1 MTADVTDTT
10 AGATASG
17 DRDNVLTEGA
27 ELAAG
32 RELTKGDLRRSFWRF
47 FWTFEI
53 SWNYERMQALGF
65 AYAMEPVLRR
75 LFPEKDAYA
84 AALQRHLVF
93 FNTSPVVGA
102 PLIVG
107 SAISMEE
114 AGAPASAEGI
124 KVGLMGPMAGI
135 GDTLNYA
142 LYNSIIFT
150 IAASF
155 ALQGN
160 WFGPIFALLFI
171 AVPYFLVRRWQF
183 FWAYNRGR
191 AIAADIGRG
200 VLDKITMGSTVFGLI
215 VLGGFI
221 PSIVHMVSTLTYRQH
236 LTVQGKAVTQSV
248 NLQTQLDNVLP
259 YILPVAVTALCY
271 LFMKKY
277 RLNPVWV
284 ILGLAVVGI
293 TLGWFGWFASE
304 LPSK

>member
-1 MTADVTDTT
+1 MSTAEHT
-10 AGATASG
+10 AEE
-17 DRDNVLTEGA
+17 NVLHAGSGA
-27 ELAAG
+27 AAATPA
-32 RELTKGDLRRSFWRF
+32 LQKSDLRRSFWRF
-47 FWTFEI
+47 FTSFEI

-75 LFPEKDAYA
+75 LYPAKADYA

-135 GDTLNYA
+135 GDTLTYA

-160 WFGPIFALLFI
+160 WFGPVFALLFI
-171 AVPYFLVRRWQF
+171 AIPYFVVRRWQF
-183 FWAYNRGR
+183 FWAYNRGK

-200 VLDKITMGSTVFGLI
+200 LLDKITMGSTVFGLI

-221 PSIVHMVSTLTYRQH
+221 PSIVHVVTTLTYRQR
-236 LTVQGKAVTQSV
+236 LTVQGEQVTQSV
-248 NLQTQLDNVLP
+248 NVQDQLDNVLP
-259 YILPVAVTALCY
+259 FILPVAVTALCY
-271 LFMKKY
+271 VAMKKY

-284 ILGLAVVGI
+284 ILGLAVIGIIVGW
-293 TLGWFGWFASE
+293 GGWFAPQ
-304 LPSK
+304 LPSE

>member
-1 MTADVTDTT
+1 VTTTDVTPEENILT
-10 AGATASG
+10 AGG
-17 DRDNVLTEGA
+17 E
-27 ELAAG
+27 EAAALPAL
-32 RELTKGDLRRSFWRF
+32 RKSDLRRSFWRF
-47 FWTFEI
+47 FWSFEV

-75 LFPEKDAYA
+75 LHPNKDNYA

-102 PLIVG
+102 PLIIG

-124 KVGLMGPMAGI
+124 KVGLMGPLAGI

-171 AVPYFLVRRWQF
+171 SVPYFFVRRWQF
-183 FWAYNRGR
+183 YWAYNRGR
-191 AIAADIGRG
+191 SIAADIGRG

-221 PSIVHMVSTLTYRQH
+221 PSIVHMVTTLTYRQN
-236 LTVQGKAVTQSV
+236 LTVQGKAVTQAV
-248 NLQTQLDNVLP
+248 NVQSQLDNVLP
-259 YILPVAVTALCY
+259 YILPVAVTALAY
-271 LFMKKY
+271 IAMKKY

-284 ILGLAVVGI
+284 IVGLAVIGI
-293 TLGWFGWFASE
+293 TLGWGGWFASE
-304 LPSK
+304 LPTPPK

>member
-1 MTADVTDTT
+1 MTSEVTDE
-10 AGATASG
+10 S
-17 DRDNVLTEGA
+17 VLTQGGA
-27 ELAAG
+27 EAAAMPAL
-32 RELTKGDLRRSFWRF
+32 RKSDLRRSFWRF
-47 FWTFEI
+47 FMSFEV

-75 LFPEKDAYA
+75 LFPEKDAYS

-124 KVGLMGPMAGI
+124 KVGLMGPIAGI
-135 GDTLNYA
+135 GDALNYA

-171 AVPYFLVRRWQF
+171 AIPYFLVRRWQF
-183 FWAYNRGR
+183 FWAY
-191 AIAADIGRG
+191 
-200 VLDKITMGSTVFGLI
+200 
-215 VLGGFI
+215 
-221 PSIVHMVSTLTYRQH
+221 
-236 LTVQGKAVTQSV
+236 
-248 NLQTQLDNVLP
+248 
-259 YILPVAVTALCY
+259 
-271 LFMKKY
+271 
-277 RLNPVWV
+277 
-284 ILGLAVVGI
+284 
-293 TLGWFGWFASE
+293 
-304 LPSK
+304 

>member
-1 MTADVTDTT
+1 MTADVTAEENVLT
-10 AGATASG
+10 AGAH
-17 DRDNVLTEGA
+17 EPGA
-27 ELAAG
+27 
-32 RELTKGDLRRSFWRF
+32 RELRKSDLRRSFWRY
-47 FWTFEI
+47 FWSFEV

-75 LFPEKDAYA
+75 LYPEKDEYS
-84 AALQRHLVF
+84 AALQRHLAF
-93 FNTSPVVGA
+93 FNTSPIVGA

-171 AVPYFLVRRWQF
+171 AIPYFLVRRWQF
-183 FWAYNRGR
+183 FWAYNRGK

-200 VLDKITMGSTVFGLI
+200 LLEKITMGSTVFGLI

-221 PSIVHMVSTLTYRQH
+221 PSIVHMVATLTYRQD

-248 NLQTQLDNVLP
+248 NMQDQLDNVLP

-271 LFMKKY
+271 LALKKY

-284 ILGLAVVGI
+284 ILGLAVIGI

-304 LPSK
+304 LPST

>member
-1 MTADVTDTT
+1 MTSDVTAEEKVLT
-10 AGATASG
+10 AGAEEAP
-17 DRDNVLTEGA
+17 
-27 ELAAG
+27 AAQAL
-32 RELTKGDLRRSFWRF
+32 RKSDLRRAFWRYF
-47 FWTFEI
+47 MSFEV

-65 AYAMEPVLRR
+65 AYAMDPVLRR
-75 LFPEKDAYA
+75 LYPRKDDYA

-114 AGAPASAEGI
+114 AAAPASAEGI

-135 GDTLNYA
+135 GDTLVYA

-160 WFGPIFALLFI
+160 WVGPLFALVFI

-183 FWAYNRGR
+183 FWAYQRGK

-200 VLDKITMGSTVFGLI
+200 VLDKITTGSTIFGLI

-221 PSIVHMVSTLTYRQH
+221 PSIVHMVTTLTYRQH
-236 LTVQGKAVTQSV
+236 LTVQGEEVTQSV
-248 NLQTQLDNVLP
+248 NVQDQLDNVLP
-259 YILPVAVTALCY
+259 FALPVAVTALAY
-271 LFMKKY
+271 LALKKY

-284 ILGLAVVGI
+284 ILGIAVVGI
-293 TLGWFGWFASE
+293 ALGWGGWFAGS
-304 LPSK
+304 LPEK

>member
-1 MTADVTDTT
+1 MTSEVTDE
-10 AGATASG
+10 
-17 DRDNVLTEGA
+17 RVLTQGGA
-27 ELAAG
+27 EAAAMPA
-32 RELTKGDLRRSFWRF
+32 LQKSDLRRSFWRF
-47 FWTFEI
+47 FMSFEV

-75 LFPEKDAYA
+75 LHPNKDNYA

-135 GDTLNYA
+135 GDTLTYA

-160 WFGPIFALLFI
+160 WIGPVFALLFI
-171 AVPYFLVRRWQF
+171 AIPYFLVRRWQF
-183 FWAYNRGR
+183 YWAYNRGK

-200 VLDKITMGSTVFGLI
+200 LLDKITMGSTIFGLI

-221 PSIVHMVSTLTYRQH
+221 PSIVHMVTTLTYRQN
-236 LTVQGKAVTQSV
+236 LTVQGEEVTQSV
-248 NLQTQLDNVLP
+248 NVQDQLDNVLP
-259 YILPVAVTALCY
+259 YVLPVAVTALCY
-271 LFMKKY
+271 IALKKY

-284 ILGLAVVGI
+284 ILGIAVIGI
-293 TLGWFGWFASE
+293 TLGWGGWFASA
-304 LPSK
+304 LPTK

>member
-1 MTADVTDTT
+1 MTTEVHDP
-10 AGATASG
+10 S
-17 DRDNVLTEGA
+17 VLNQGA
-27 ELAAG
+27 EEAAAMPPL
-32 RELTKGDLRRSFWRF
+32 RKSDLRRSFWRF
-47 FWTFEI
+47 FMSFEI

-75 LFPEKDAYA
+75 LHPNKENYA

-135 GDTLNYA
+135 GDTLTYA
-142 LYNSIIFT
+142 LYNSIVFT

-155 ALQGN
+155 ALDGN
-160 WFGPIFALLFI
+160 WLGPIIAVLFI
-171 AVPYFLVRRWQF
+171 SIPYYFVRRWQF
-183 FWAYNRGR
+183 YWAYNRGK

-200 VLDKITMGSTVFGLI
+200 VLDKITMGSTIFGLI

-221 PSIVHMVSTLTYRQH
+221 PSIVHMVTTLTYRQN
-236 LTVQGKAVTQSV
+236 LTVQGEDVTQSV
-248 NLQTQLDNVLP
+248 NVQDQLDTVLP
-259 YILPVAVTALCY
+259 YALPVIVTALCY
-271 LFMKKY
+271 VALKKY

-284 ILGLAVVGI
+284 ILGIAVVGI
-293 TLGWFGWFASE
+293 ALGWGGWFASA
-304 LPSK
+304 LPDK

>member
-1 MTADVTDTT
+1 MTSEVTDE
-10 AGATASG
+10 
-17 DRDNVLTEGA
+17 RVLTQGGDE
-27 ELAAG
+27 AAALPAL
-32 RELTKGDLRRSFWRF
+32 RKSDLRRSFWRF
-47 FWTFEI
+47 FMSFEV

-75 LFPEKDAYA
+75 LHPDKANYT

-135 GDTLNYA
+135 GDTLTYA

-155 ALQGN
+155 ALDGN
-160 WFGPIFALLFI
+160 WIGPIFALLFI

-183 FWAYNRGR
+183 YWAYNRGK

-200 VLDKITMGSTVFGLI
+200 LLDKITMGSTIFGLI

-221 PSIVHMVSTLTYRQH
+221 PSIVHMVTTLTYRQN
-236 LTVQGKAVTQSV
+236 LTVQGEEVTQSV
-248 NLQTQLDNVLP
+248 NVQDQLDNVLP
-259 YILPVAVTALCY
+259 FALPVVVTALCY
-271 LFMKKY
+271 IALKKY

-284 ILGLAVVGI
+284 ILGIAVIGI
-293 TLGWFGWFASE
+293 ALGWGGWFASE
-304 LPSK
+304 LPAE

>member
-1 MTADVTDTT
+1 MTATDVNTEENVLN
-10 AGATASG
+10 AGA
-17 DRDNVLTEGA
+17 A
-27 ELAAG
+27 EATGSPAL
-32 RELTKGDLRRSFWRF
+32 RKSDLNKSFWRF
-47 FWTFEI
+47 FWSFEV

-65 AYAMEPVLRR
+65 AYAMEPILRR
-75 LFPEKDAYA
+75 LHPSKENYA
-84 AALQRHLVF
+84 AGLQRHLVF

-135 GDTLNYA
+135 GDTLTYA

-171 AVPYFLVRRWQF
+171 AIPYFLVRRWQF
-183 FWAYNRGR
+183 FWAYNRGK
-191 AIAADIGRG
+191 AIAMDIGRG
-200 VLDKITMGSTVFGLI
+200 LLDKITMGSTIFGLI

-221 PSIVHMVSTLTYRQH
+221 PSIVHVVTTLTYKQQ
-236 LTVQGKAVTQSV
+236 LTVQGEAVTQRV
-248 NLQTQLDNVLP
+248 NVQDQLDNILP

-271 LFMKKY
+271 FVMKRY
-277 RLNPVWV
+277 RLNAVWV

-293 TLGWFGWFASE
+293 AVGWGGWFASA
-304 LPSK
+304 LPAK

>member
-1 MTADVTDTT
+1 MTSEVTDE
-10 AGATASG
+10 S
-17 DRDNVLTEGA
+17 VLTQGGA
-27 ELAAG
+27 EAAAMPAL
-32 RELTKGDLRRSFWRF
+32 RKSDLRRSFWRF
-47 FWTFEI
+47 FMSFEI

-75 LFPEKDAYA
+75 LHPDKDNYA

-135 GDTLNYA
+135 GDTLTYA
-142 LYNSIIFT
+142 LYNSIVFT

-160 WFGPIFALLFI
+160 WIGPIIALLFI
-171 AVPYFLVRRWQF
+171 AIPYYLVRRWQF
-183 FWAYNRGR
+183 YWAYNRGK
-191 AIAADIGRG
+191 AIAGDIGRG
-200 VLDKITMGSTVFGLI
+200 LLDKITMGSTIFGLI

-221 PSIVHMVSTLTYRQH
+221 PSIVHMVTTLTYRQK
-236 LTVQGKAVTQSV
+236 LTVQGKNVTQAV
-248 NLQTQLDNVLP
+248 NVQDQLDNVLP
-259 YILPVAVTALCY
+259 YVLPVAVTALCY
-271 LFMKKY
+271 IALKKY

-284 ILGLAVVGI
+284 ILGLAVIGI
-293 TLGWFGWFASE
+293 ALGWGGWFASA
-304 LPSK
+304 LPAK

>member
-1 MTADVTDTT
+1 MTTEVTAEEVRT
-10 AGATASG
+10 AGTAG
-17 DRDNVLTEGA
+17 N
-27 ELAAG
+27 AG
-32 RELTKGDLRRSFWRF
+32 RTLRKSDLRRSFWRQ
-47 FWTFEI
+47 FWSFEI

-65 AYAMEPVLRR
+65 AWAMEPVLRR
-75 LFPEKDAYA
+75 LYPERDEYA

-102 PLIVG
+102 PLIIG

-135 GDTLNYA
+135 GDTLTYA

-171 AVPYFLVRRWQF
+171 AVPYFLVRWWQF
-183 FWAYNRGR
+183 FWAYNRGK

-200 VLDKITMGSTVFGLI
+200 LLDKITMGSTVFGLI
-215 VLGGFI
+215 VLGGFV
-221 PSIVHMVSTLTYRQH
+221 PSIVKVVTTLNYRQH

-248 NLQTQLDNVLP
+248 NVQDQLDNVLP

-271 LFMKKY
+271 VALKKY

-284 ILGLAVVGI
+284 ILGLAIIGI
-293 TLGWFGWFASE
+293 TLGWFGWFAPA
-304 LPSK
+304 LPSKG

>member
-1 MTADVTDTT
+1 MTTDVTAPEQNLLT
-10 AGATASG
+10 AGS
-17 DRDNVLTEGA
+17 DQS
-27 ELAAG
+27 AAMPAL
-32 RELTKGDLRRSFWRF
+32 RKSDLWRSFWRF
-47 FWTFEI
+47 FTSFEV

-75 LFPEKDAYA
+75 LYPDRDNYA

-160 WFGPIFALLFI
+160 WFGPVFALLFI
-171 AVPYFLVRRWQF
+171 SIPYFLVRRWQF
-183 FWAYNRGR
+183 FWAYNRGK
-191 AIAADIGRG
+191 AIATDIGRG
-200 VLDKITMGSTVFGLI
+200 LLDKITMGSTVFGLI

-221 PSIVHMVSTLTYRQH
+221 PSIVHMVTTLTYRQH
-236 LTVQGKAVTQSV
+236 LTVQGKQVTQTV
-248 NLQTQLDNVLP
+248 NVQDQLNTVLP
-259 YILPVAVTALCY
+259 YVLPVAVTALAY
-271 LFMKKY
+271 IAMKKY

-284 ILGLAVVGI
+284 IVGLAVIGI
-293 TLGWFGWFASE
+293 ALGWGGWFASE
-304 LPSK
+304 LPAK

>member
-1 MTADVTDTT
+1 MTTDVTADR
-10 AGATASG
+10 A
-17 DRDNVLTEGA
+17 VLTEGTA
-27 ELAAG
+27 ENAG
-32 RELTKGDLRRSFWRF
+32 RTLRKSDLRRSFWRQ
-47 FWTFEI
+47 FWSFEI

-65 AYAMEPVLRR
+65 AWAMEPVLRR
-75 LFPEKDAYA
+75 LYPEPDEYA

-107 SAISMEE
+107 SAVSMEE

-135 GDTLNYA
+135 GDTLTYA

-171 AVPYFLVRRWQF
+171 AIPYFLVRRWQF
-183 FWAYNRGR
+183 FWAYKRGK

-200 VLDKITMGSTVFGLI
+200 LLDKITMGSTVFGLI

-221 PSIVHMVSTLTYRQH
+221 PSIVKMVTTLTYRQH

-248 NLQTQLDNVLP
+248 NVQDQLDNVLP
-259 YILPVAVTALCY
+259 FILPVAVTALCY
-271 LFMKKY
+271 VALKKY

-293 TLGWFGWFASE
+293 TLGWLGWFAPA

>member
-1 MTADVTDTT
+1 MTATDTT
-10 AGATASG
+10 EE
-17 DRDNVLTEGA
+17 NVLTAGA
-27 ELAAG
+27 REAATG
-32 RELTKGDLRRSFWRF
+32 APALTKSDLNKSFWRF
-47 FWTFEI
+47 FWSFEI

-65 AYAMEPVLRR
+65 AWAMEPVLRR
-75 LFPEKDAYA
+75 LHPNKENYA

-135 GDTLNYA
+135 GDTLTYA

-160 WFGPIFALLFI
+160 GFGPIFALLFI
-171 AVPYFLVRRWQF
+171 AIPYFFVRRWQF
-183 FWAYNRGR
+183 FWAYKRGK
-191 AIAADIGRG
+191 AIATDIGRG
-200 VLDKITMGSTVFGLI
+200 LLDKITMGSTIFGLI

-221 PSIVHMVSTLTYRQH
+221 PSIVHMVTTLTYRQH
-236 LTVQGKAVTQSV
+236 LTVQGKPVTQAV
-248 NLQTQLDNVLP
+248 NVQDQLDNVLP
-259 YILPVAVTALCY
+259 YILPVAVTAICY
-271 LFMKKY
+271 FVMKRF

-293 TLGWFGWFASE
+293 ALGWGGWFASA
-304 LPSK
+304 LPTK

>member
-1 MTADVTDTT
+1 MTSTDVTTEASVLT
-10 AGATASG
+10 AGAEEA
-17 DRDNVLTEGA
+17 TEA
-27 ELAAG
+27 PPL
-32 RELTKGDLRRSFWRF
+32 RKSDLNKSFWRF

-65 AYAMEPVLRR
+65 AYAMEPILRR
-75 LFPEKDAYA
+75 LHPNKENYA
-84 AALQRHLVF
+84 AGLQRHLVF

-102 PLIVG
+102 PLIIG

-135 GDTLNYA
+135 GDTLTYA

-160 WFGPIFALLFI
+160 FFGPIFALLFI
-171 AVPYFLVRRWQF
+171 AIPYFVVRRWQF
-183 FWAYNRGR
+183 FWAYKRGK
-191 AIAADIGRG
+191 AIATDIGRG
-200 VLDKITMGSTVFGLI
+200 VLDKITMGSTIFGLI

-221 PSIVHMVSTLTYRQH
+221 PSIVHMVTTLTYRQH
-236 LTVQGKAVTQSV
+236 LTVQGKPVTQTV
-248 NLQTQLDNVLP
+248 NVQDQLDNVLP
-259 YILPVAVTALCY
+259 YILPVAITAICY
-271 LFMKKY
+271 FVMKKY

-293 TLGWFGWFASE
+293 ALGWGGWFASA

>member
-1 MTADVTDTT
+1 MTAADVT
-10 AGATASG
+10 APGATTPAQT
-17 DRDNVLTEGA
+17 DEAEGTA
-27 ELAAG
+27 L
-32 RELTKGDLRRSFWRF
+32 RKSDIRRSFWRY
-47 FWTFEI
+47 FWSFEI

-75 LFPEKDAYA
+75 LYPEKDEYA

-93 FNTSPVVGA
+93 FNTSPIVGA

-114 AGAPASAEGI
+114 ANAPASAEGI

-135 GDTLNYA
+135 GDTLTYA

-160 WFGPIFALLFI
+160 WFGPIFALIFI
-171 AVPYFLVRRWQF
+171 SIPYFLVRRWQF

-200 VLDKITMGSTVFGLI
+200 VLDKVTMGSTVFGLI

-221 PSIVHMVSTLTYRQH
+221 PSIVHVVTTLTYRQH
-236 LTVQGKAVTQSV
+236 LTVQGKPVTQAV
-248 NLQTQLDNVLP
+248 NVQDQLDNVLP
-259 YILPVAVTALCY
+259 YALPVAVTAIVY
-271 LFMKKY
+271 WIMKRYKV
-277 RLNPVWV
+277 NPVWI

-293 TLGWFGWFASE
+293 ALGWGGWFAPT

>member
-1 MTADVTDTT
+1 MTAADVT
-10 AGATASG
+10 ARSEAAPAP
-17 DRDNVLTEGA
+17 TEEA
-27 ELAAG
+27 EGTGL
-32 RELTKGDLRRSFWRF
+32 RKSDLRRSFWRF
-47 FWTFEI
+47 FWSFEI

-65 AYAMEPVLRR
+65 AYAMEPILRR
-75 LFPEKDAYA
+75 LYPEKDAYA

-114 AGAPASAEGI
+114 ANAPASAEGI

-135 GDTLNYA
+135 GDTLTYA

-160 WFGPIFALLFI
+160 FFGPIFALIFI
-171 AVPYFLVRRWQF
+171 AIPYFLVRRWQF
-183 FWAYNRGR
+183 FWAYKRGR

-200 VLDKITMGSTVFGLI
+200 VLDKVTMGSTVFGLI

-221 PSIVHMVSTLTYRQH
+221 PSIVHVVTTLTYRQH
-236 LTVQGKAVTQSV
+236 LTVQNKPVIQSV
-248 NLQTQLDNVLP
+248 NVQDQLDNVLP
-259 YILPVAVTALCY
+259 YALPVAVTAIVY
-271 LFMKKY
+271 WIMKRY
-277 RLNPVWV
+277 RVNPVWV

-293 TLGWFGWFASE
+293 AIGWGGWFAPT

>member
-1 MTADVTDTT
+1 MSTAEHTVDETVLP
-10 AGATASG
+10 AGSGAAAATP
-17 DRDNVLTEGA
+17 VLQ
-27 ELAAG
+27 
-32 RELTKGDLRRSFWRF
+32 KSDLRRSFWRF
-47 FWTFEI
+47 FTSFEI

-75 LFPEKDAYA
+75 LYPAKADYA

-135 GDTLNYA
+135 GDTLTYA

-160 WFGPIFALLFI
+160 WFGPVFALLFI
-171 AVPYFLVRRWQF
+171 AIPYFVVRRWQF
-183 FWAYNRGR
+183 FWAYNRGK

-200 VLDKITMGSTVFGLI
+200 LLDKITMGSTVFGLI

-221 PSIVHMVSTLTYRQH
+221 PSIVHVVTTLTYRQR
-236 LTVQGKAVTQSV
+236 LTVQGEQVTQSV
-248 NLQTQLDNVLP
+248 NVQDQLDNVLP
-259 YILPVAVTALCY
+259 FILPVAVTALCY
-271 LFMKKY
+271 VAMKKY

-284 ILGLAVVGI
+284 ILGLAVIGIIVGW
-293 TLGWFGWFASE
+293 GGWFAPQ
-304 LPSK
+304 LPSE

>member
-1 MTADVTDTT
+1 MTSDVT
-10 AGATASG
+10 AEEK
-17 DRDNVLTEGA
+17 VLTGGAEGA
-27 ELAAG
+27 AVRPAL
-32 RELTKGDLRRSFWRF
+32 RKSDLRRAFWRF
-47 FWTFEI
+47 FMSFEV

-65 AYAMEPVLRR
+65 AYSMDPVLRR
-75 LFPEKDAYA
+75 LYPDKDEYA

-107 SAISMEE
+107 SAVSMEE

-135 GDTLNYA
+135 GDTLVYA

-155 ALQGN
+155 ALEGN
-160 WFGPIFALLFI
+160 WIGPLFALLFI

-183 FWAYNRGR
+183 FWAYQRGKS
-191 AIAADIGRG
+191 IAADIGRG
-200 VLDKITMGSTVFGLI
+200 LLDKITTGSTIFGLI

-221 PSIVHMVSTLTYRQH
+221 PSIVHMVTTLTYRQH
-236 LTVQGKAVTQSV
+236 LTVQGEEVTQSV
-248 NLQTQLDNVLP
+248 NVQDQLDNVLP
-259 YILPVAVTALCY
+259 FALPVAVTALAY
-271 LFMKKY
+271 LALKKY

-284 ILGLAVVGI
+284 ILGIAVVGI
-293 TLGWFGWFASE
+293 ALGWGGWFAGS
-304 LPSK
+304 LPEN

>member
-1 MTADVTDTT
+1 MSADVTADE
-10 AGATASG
+10 
-17 DRDNVLTEGA
+17 NVLT
-27 ELAAG
+27 AG
-32 RELTKGDLRRSFWRF
+32 RDEAAAVPRLRKSDLRRSFWRF
-47 FWTFEI
+47 FMSFEV

-75 LFPEKDAYA
+75 LHPNKDNYA

-135 GDTLNYA
+135 GDTLTYA

-160 WFGPIFALLFI
+160 WIGPLFALLFI

-183 FWAYNRGR
+183 YWAYNRGK

-200 VLDKITMGSTVFGLI
+200 LLDKITMGSTIFGLI

-221 PSIVHMVSTLTYRQH
+221 PSIVHMVTTLTYRQR
-236 LTVQGKAVTQSV
+236 LTVQGEEVTQSV
-248 NLQTQLDNVLP
+248 NVQDQLDNVLP
-259 YILPVAVTALCY
+259 FVLPVAVTALAY
-271 LFMKKY
+271 IALKKY

-293 TLGWFGWFASE
+293 ALGWGGWFAGA
-304 LPSK
+304 LPSE

>member
-1 MTADVTDTT
+1 MTSEVTDE
-10 AGATASG
+10 
-17 DRDNVLTEGA
+17 RVLTQGGA
-27 ELAAG
+27 EAAAMPA
-32 RELTKGDLRRSFWRF
+32 LQKSDLRRSFWRF
-47 FWTFEI
+47 FMSFEV

-75 LFPEKDAYA
+75 LHPNKDNYA

-135 GDTLNYA
+135 GDTLTYA

-160 WFGPIFALLFI
+160 WIGPVFALLFI
-171 AVPYFLVRRWQF
+171 AIPYFLVRRWQF
-183 FWAYNRGR
+183 YWAYNRGK

-200 VLDKITMGSTVFGLI
+200 LLDKITMGSTIFGLI

-221 PSIVHMVSTLTYRQH
+221 PSIVHMVTTLTYRQN
-236 LTVQGKAVTQSV
+236 LTVQGEEVTQSV
-248 NLQTQLDNVLP
+248 NVQDQLDNVLP
-259 YILPVAVTALCY
+259 YVLPVAVTALCY
-271 LFMKKY
+271 IALKKY

-284 ILGLAVVGI
+284 ILGIAVIGI
-293 TLGWFGWFASE
+293 ALGWGGWFAGS
-304 LPSK
+304 LPEK

>member
-1 MTADVTDTT
+1 MTTAEHAADENVLT
-10 AGATASG
+10 AGAEEATA
-17 DRDNVLTEGA
+17 RPALEKA
-27 ELAAG
+27 
-32 RELTKGDLRRSFWRF
+32 DLRRSFWRF
-47 FWTFEI
+47 FMSFEV

-75 LFPEKDAYA
+75 LHPDKDNYA

-135 GDTLNYA
+135 GDTLTYA

-160 WFGPIFALLFI
+160 WFGPVFALLFI
-171 AVPYFLVRRWQF
+171 AIPYFVVRRWQF
-183 FWAYNRGR
+183 FWAYKRGKQ
-191 AIAADIGRG
+191 IAADIGRG
-200 VLDKITMGSTVFGLI
+200 VLDKVTMGSTVFGLI
-215 VLGGFI
+215 VLGGFV
-221 PSIVHMVSTLTYRQH
+221 PSIVHVVTTLTYRQT
-236 LTVQGKAVTQSV
+236 LTVQGEEVTQRV
-248 NLQTQLDNVLP
+248 NVQDQLDNVLP

-271 LFMKKY
+271 VALKKY

-284 ILGLAVVGI
+284 ILGLAVIGVA
-293 TLGWFGWFASE
+293 LGWGGWFASA
-304 LPSK
+304 LPEE

>member
-1 MTADVTDTT
+1 MTAADVTTRGASAPAPTDE
-10 AGATASG
+10 AGGTGLRKS
-17 DRDNVLTEGA
+17 
-27 ELAAG
+27 
-32 RELTKGDLRRSFWRF
+32 DLRRSFWRM
-47 FWTFEI
+47 FWSFEV

-75 LFPEKDAYA
+75 LYPEKDEYA

-114 AGAPASAEGI
+114 ANAPASAEGI

-171 AVPYFLVRRWQF
+171 SIPYFLVRRWQF
-183 FWAYNRGR
+183 FWAYKRGR
-191 AIAADIGRG
+191 AIATDIGRG
-200 VLDKITMGSTVFGLI
+200 LLDKITMGSTVFGLI

-221 PSIVHMVSTLTYRQH
+221 PSIVHAVTTLTYRQH
-236 LTVQGKAVTQSV
+236 LTVQNKPVTQAV
-248 NLQTQLDNVLP
+248 NVQSQLDTVLP
-259 YILPVAVTALCY
+259 YALPVAVTAIVY
-271 LFMKKY
+271 WIMKRYKV
-277 RLNPVWV
+277 NPVWV

-293 TLGWFGWFASE
+293 ALGWGGWFAPT
-304 LPSK
+304 LPTGK

>member
-1 MTADVTDTT
+1 MTAADITEANVLT
-10 AGATASG
+10 AGAVEA
-17 DRDNVLTEGA
+17 A
-27 ELAAG
+27 EAPAL
-32 RELTKGDLRRSFWRF
+32 RKSDLNKSFWRF
-47 FWTFEI
+47 FWSFEI

-75 LFPEKDAYA
+75 LHPNRDHYA

-135 GDTLNYA
+135 GDTLTYA

-160 WFGPIFALLFI
+160 FFGPVFALLFI
-171 AVPYFLVRRWQF
+171 AIPYFLVRRWQF
-183 FWAYNRGR
+183 FWAYKRGK
-191 AIAADIGRG
+191 AIAMDIGRG
-200 VLDKITMGSTVFGLI
+200 VLDKITMGSTIFGLI

-221 PSIVHMVSTLTYRQH
+221 PSIVHMVTTLTYRQH

-248 NLQTQLDNVLP
+248 NVQDQLDNVLP
-259 YILPVAVTALCY
+259 YILPVAVTAICY
-271 LFMKKY
+271 FVMKRY

-293 TLGWFGWFASE
+293 ALGWGGWFAPH
-304 LPSK
+304 LPTTK

>member
-1 MTADVTDTT
+1 MTTEVTDE
-10 AGATASG
+10 
-17 DRDNVLTEGA
+17 NVLTRGTGEGA
-27 ELAAG
+27 AMPALQ
-32 RELTKGDLRRSFWRF
+32 KSDLRRSFWRF
-47 FWTFEI
+47 FMSFEV

-75 LFPEKDAYA
+75 LHPNKDDYS

-102 PLIVG
+102 PLILG

-114 AGAPASAEGI
+114 AKAPASAEGI

-135 GDTLNYA
+135 GDTLTYA

-160 WFGPIFALLFI
+160 WIGPLFALLFI

-183 FWAYNRGR
+183 FWAYNRGK

-200 VLDKITMGSTVFGLI
+200 LLDKITMGSTIFGLI

-221 PSIVHMVSTLTYRQH
+221 PSIVHMVTTLTYRQNI
-236 LTVQGKAVTQSV
+236 TVQGEDVTQSV
-248 NLQTQLDNVLP
+248 NVQSQLDDVLP
-259 YILPVAVTALCY
+259 FALPVAVTALCY
-271 LFMKKY
+271 IALKKY

-284 ILGLAVVGI
+284 ILGIAVIGI
-293 TLGWFGWFASE
+293 TLGWGGWFASA
-304 LPSK
+304 LPTE

>member
-1 MTADVTDTT
+1 VTSNLTENESILT
-10 AGATASG
+10 AGADEA
-17 DRDNVLTEGA
+17 A
-27 ELAAG
+27 MPEL
-32 RELTKGDLRRSFWRF
+32 RKSDLRRSFWRF
-47 FWTFEI
+47 FWSFEV

-75 LFPEKDAYA
+75 LHPNKDNYA

-102 PLIVG
+102 PLIIG

-124 KVGLMGPMAGI
+124 KVGLMGPLAGI

-171 AVPYFLVRRWQF
+171 SVPYFFVRRWQF
-183 FWAYNRGR
+183 YWAYNRGKS
-191 AIAADIGRG
+191 IATDIGRG

-221 PSIVHMVSTLTYRQH
+221 PSIVHMVTTLTYRQN
-236 LTVQGKAVTQSV
+236 LTVQGKAVTQAV
-248 NLQTQLDNVLP
+248 NVQSQLDNVLP
-259 YILPVAVTALCY
+259 YILPVAVTALAY
-271 LFMKKY
+271 VAMKKY

-284 ILGLAVVGI
+284 IVGLAVIGI
-293 TLGWFGWFASE
+293 TLGWGGWFASA
-304 LPSK
+304 LPAAAGK

>member
-1 MTADVTDTT
+1 MTSEVTDP
-10 AGATASG
+10 S
-17 DRDNVLTEGA
+17 VLTQGA
-27 ELAAG
+27 AEAATMPL
-32 RELTKGDLRRSFWRF
+32 RKSDLRRSFWRF
-47 FWTFEI
+47 FMSFEV

-75 LFPEKDAYA
+75 LHPDKANYA

-135 GDTLNYA
+135 GDTLTYA
-142 LYNSIIFT
+142 LYNSIVFT

-155 ALQGN
+155 ALDGN
-160 WFGPIFALLFI
+160 WIGPIFALLFI
-171 AVPYFLVRRWQF
+171 SIPYFLVRRWQF
-183 FWAYNRGR
+183 YWAYNRGK

-200 VLDKITMGSTVFGLI
+200 LLDKITMGSTIFGLI

-221 PSIVHMVSTLTYRQH
+221 PSIVHMVTTLTYRQH
-236 LTVQGKAVTQSV
+236 LTVQGEEVTQSV
-248 NLQTQLDNVLP
+248 NVQDQLDNVLP
-259 YILPVAVTALCY
+259 FALPVAVTALCY
-271 LFMKKY
+271 IALKKY

-284 ILGLAVVGI
+284 ILGIAVIGI
-293 TLGWFGWFASE
+293 ALGWGGWFAGS
-304 LPSK
+304 LPAE

>member
-1 MTADVTDTT
+1 MTTT
-10 AGATASG
+10 ATDQTALTAGTDGAMPALRKS
-17 DRDNVLTEGA
+17 
-27 ELAAG
+27 
-32 RELTKGDLRRSFWRF
+32 DLRRSFWRF
-47 FWTFEI
+47 FMSFEV

-75 LFPEKDAYA
+75 LHPDKDDYA

-135 GDTLNYA
+135 GDTLTYA

-155 ALQGN
+155 ALSGN
-160 WFGPIFALLFI
+160 WIGPVFALVFI
-171 AVPYFLVRRWQF
+171 AIPYFLVRRWQF
-183 FWAYNRGR
+183 FWAYNRGK

-200 VLDKITMGSTVFGLI
+200 LLDKITMGSTIFGLI

-221 PSIVHMVSTLTYRQH
+221 PSIVHMVTTLTYRQH
-236 LTVQGKAVTQSV
+236 LTVQGEKVTQSV
-248 NLQTQLDNVLP
+248 NVQDQLDNVLP
-259 YILPVAVTALCY
+259 FALPVAVTALAY
-271 LFMKKY
+271 IALKKY

-284 ILGLAVVGI
+284 ILGIAVVGI
-293 TLGWFGWFASE
+293 ALGWGGWFAGA
-304 LPSK
+304 LPGK

>member
-1 MTADVTDTT
+1 MTSTSVTTEENEHILT
-10 AGATASG
+10 AGAEEA
-17 DRDNVLTEGA
+17 TEA
-27 ELAAG
+27 PALRKA
-32 RELTKGDLRRSFWRF
+32 DLNRSFWRF
-47 FWTFEI
+47 FWSFEI

-75 LFPEKDAYA
+75 LHPNKANYA

-102 PLIVG
+102 PLILG

-135 GDTLNYA
+135 GDTLTYA

-160 WFGPIFALLFI
+160 WFGPIFALIFI
-171 AVPYFLVRRWQF
+171 AIPYFLVRRWQF
-183 FWAYNRGR
+183 FWAYERGK
-191 AIAADIGRG
+191 AIATDIGRG
-200 VLDKITMGSTVFGLI
+200 VLDKITMGSTIFGLI

-221 PSIVHMVSTLTYRQH
+221 PSIVHMVTTLTYRQH
-236 LTVQGKAVTQSV
+236 LTVQGKAVTQTV
-248 NLQTQLDNVLP
+248 NVQDQLDNVLP
-259 YILPVAVTALCY
+259 YILPVAVTAICY
-271 LFMKKY
+271 FVMKKY

-293 TLGWFGWFASE
+293 ALGWGGWFASA
-304 LPSK
+304 LPTK